1 MMGRNNIGRLFFLA
15 DHPEGRSIPEILDS
29 LG

>member
-1 MMGRNNIGRLFFLA
+1 MGRNNIGRLFFLA
-15 DHPEGRSIPEILDS
+15 GHPEGRSIPEILGS